1 MLDHILLSADPSVE
15 FSTLFIIND
24 FHLLLCLQLAEN
36 LDGQLARMGD
46 DLKEIISHLNTSA
59 KSQDSKDPVYQI
71 GKVTTDTFSS
81 EAKILLTLL
90 LVDPERPHGQS
101 AVDRQQRPGGGEE
114 AVRGGEAGRDPQEGL
129 GEAAEVHAG
138 VSGEHG
144 HSDKL
149 CNIFVTIRL
158 NKSRHD
164 P

>member
-1 MLDHILLSADPSVE
+1 
-15 FSTLFIIND
+15 
-24 FHLLLCLQLAEN
+24 
-36 LDGQLARMGD
+36 MGE

-90 LVDPERPHGQS
+90 LSDPERPHGQS
-101 AVDRQQRPGGGEE
+101 AVDRQQRPGRGEE
-114 AVRGGEAGRDPQEGL
+114 AVRGGEAGGDPQKGL

-138 VSGEHG
+138 VSAEHG

-158 NKSRHD
+158 NKFRHD